1 MAIFGSIYNRV
12 ISWARHPHAS
22 YYLTGTSI
30 AESSFF
36 PVPVDVLLA
45 PMVLA
50 QRDKAWWYASLATIG
65 SVVGAVIGYYIGL
78 FLFDQVAQPI
88 INFYHFQ
95 DKFVY
100 VQELFNEYGVWIIF
114 IAGFS
119 PIPYKIFTIT
129 AGVVGMPL
137 LPFILTSLVARGA
150 RFFLVAGLVYAGGEK
165 IDAVLEKRVEQI
177 GWASV
182 IIIVL
187 AIIIYKLMN

>member
-1 MAIFGSIYNRV
+1 MAIFSSMYKRV
-12 ISWARHPHAS
+12 LGWAGHPHAS
-22 YYLTGTSI
+22 YYLTATSV

-50 QRDKAWWYASLATIG
+50 KREKAWWYAMLATVG
-65 SVVGAVIGYYIGL
+65 SVVGAIIGYYIGL

-88 INFYHFQ
+88 IDFYHFQ
-95 DKFVY
+95 EKFIY
-100 VQELFNEYGVWIIF
+100 VQELFTEYGVWIIF

-129 AGVVGMPL
+129 AGVVGMAL
-137 LPFILTSLVARGA
+137 LPFILTSMVARGA
-150 RFFLVAGLVYAGGEK
+150 RFFLVAGLVYAGGDK
-165 IDAVLEKRVEQI
+165 IDAVLEKRIEQI

-187 AIIIYKLMN
+187 AIFIYKTMF

>member
-1 MAIFGSIYNRV
+1 MAIFGSMYKRV
-12 ISWARHPHAS
+12 IGWARHPHAS
-22 YYLTGTSI
+22 YYLTGTSV

-50 QRDKAWWYASLATIG
+50 RRDKAWWYAMLATAG

-88 INFYHFQ
+88 IELYHFQ
-95 DKFVY
+95 EKFVY
-100 VQELFNEYGVWIIF
+100 VQSLFEKYGVWIIF

-129 AGVVGMPL
+129 AGVVAMPL

-150 RFFLVAGLVYAGGEK
+150 RFFLVAGLLYAGGDK

-187 AIIIYKLMN
+187 ALIIYKFIY

>member
-1 MAIFGSIYNRV
+1 MAIFGTMYKRV

-22 YYLTGTSI
+22 YYLTATSI

-50 QRDKAWWYASLATIG
+50 RREKAWWYATLATVG
-65 SVVGAVIGYYIGL
+65 SVIGAVFGYYIGL

-88 INFYHFQ
+88 IDFYHFQ
-95 DKFVY
+95 EKFVY
-100 VQELFNEYGVWIIF
+100 VQELFKEYGVWIIF

-129 AGVVGMPL
+129 AGVVGMSL

-150 RFFLVAGLVYAGGEK
+150 RFFLVVGLVYAGGDK
-165 IDAVLEKRVEQI
+165 MDAVLEKRIEQI

-182 IIIVL
+182 VIIVL
-187 AIIIYKLMN
+187 AILIYKTMF

>member
-50 QRDKAWWYASLATIG
+50 EREKAWWYAGLATIG
-65 SVVGAVIGYYIGL
+65 SVAGAVIGYYIGL

-88 INFYHFQ
+88 IDFYHFQ
-95 DKFVY
+95 EKFVY

-182 IIIVL
+182 IIIVV

>member
-50 QRDKAWWYASLATIG
+50 RRDKAWWYASLSTIG

-95 DKFVY
+95 EKFAY

-150 RFFLVAGLVYAGGEK
+150 RFFLVAGLVYAGGDK

>member
-1 MAIFGSIYNRV
+1 MAVFASMYKRV
-12 ISWARHPHAS
+12 LGWAGHRHAS

-50 QRDKAWWYASLATIG
+50 RREKAWWYAMLATVG
-65 SVVGAVIGYYIGL
+65 SVIGAVIGYYIGL
-78 FLFDQVAQPI
+78 FLFEQVAQPI
-88 INFYHFQ
+88 IDFYHFQ
-95 DKFVY
+95 EKFVY
-100 VQELFNEYGVWIIF
+100 VQELFSEYGVWIIF

-150 RFFLVAGLVYAGGEK
+150 RFYLVAGLVYAGGDK
-165 IDAVLEKRVEQI
+165 IDAVLEKRIEQI
-177 GWASV
+177 GWASIV
-182 IIIVL
+182 VIVL
-187 AIIIYKLMN
+187 AVFIYKFMF

>member
-12 ISWARHPHAS
+12 ISWAKHPHAS

-50 QRDKAWWYASLATIG
+50 RRQKAWWYAGLATIG

-88 INFYHFQ
+88 IDFYHFQ
-95 DKFVY
+95 EKFVY
-100 VQELFNEYGVWIIF
+100 VQELFN
-114 IAGFS
+114 
-119 PIPYKIFTIT
+119 
-129 AGVVGMPL
+129 
-137 LPFILTSLVARGA
+137 
-150 RFFLVAGLVYAGGEK
+150 
-165 IDAVLEKRVEQI
+165 
-177 GWASV
+177 
-182 IIIVL
+182 
-187 AIIIYKLMN
+187 

>member
-1 MAIFGSIYNRV
+1 MALFGSIYKRV
-12 ISWARHPHAS
+12 ISWAKHRHAS
-22 YYLTGTSI
+22 YYLSATSF

-50 QRDKAWWYASLATIG
+50 QREKAWWYASLATIT
-65 SVVGAVIGYYIGL
+65 SVAGAVFGYYIGL

-88 INFYHFQ
+88 IDFYHFQ
-95 DKFVY
+95 EKFIY
-100 VQELFNEYGVWIIF
+100 VQELFNKYGVWIIF

-129 AGVVGMPL
+129 AGVVSMPL

-150 RFFLVAGLVYAGGEK
+150 RFFLVAGLLYVGGEK

-182 IIIVL
+182 VIIVL
-187 AIIIYKLMN
+187 AITIYQLIN

>member
-1 MAIFGSIYNRV
+1 MAVFGSIYKRV
-12 ISWARHPHAS
+12 IGWARHRHAS
-22 YYLTGTSI
+22 YYLTATSV

-50 QRDKAWWYASLATIG
+50 RRDKAWWYATLATGG
-65 SVVGAVIGYYIGL
+65 SVAGAVVGYYIGL

-88 INFYHFQ
+88 IDLYNFQ
-95 DKFVY
+95 EKFVY
-100 VQELFNEYGVWIIF
+100 VQSLFNEYGVWIIF

-119 PIPYKIFTIT
+119 PVPYKVFTIT

-150 RFFLVAGLVYAGGEK
+150 RFFLVAGLVYAGGDK
-165 IDAVLEKRVEQI
+165 IDAVLKKRVEQI

-182 IIIVL
+182 VIIVL
-187 AIIIYKLMN
+187 AAIIYQFI

>member
-1 MAIFGSIYNRV
+1 MAIFGSMYKRV
-12 ISWARHPHAS
+12 IGWARHPHAS
-22 YYLTGTSI
+22 YYLTATSI

-50 QRDKAWWYASLATIG
+50 RREKAWWYAMLATVG
-65 SVVGAVIGYYIGL
+65 SVIGAVFGYYIGL

-95 DKFVY
+95 EKFIY
-100 VQELFNEYGVWIIF
+100 VQELFKEYGVWIIF

-129 AGVVGMPL
+129 AGVVGMSL

-150 RFFLVAGLVYAGGEK
+150 RFFLVAGLVYAGGDK
-165 IDAVLEKRVEQI
+165 MDAVLEKRIEQI
-177 GWASV
+177 GWATV
-182 IIIVL
+182 VIIVL
-187 AIIIYKLMN
+187 AVLIYKTMF

>member
-12 ISWARHPHAS
+12 ISWAKHPHAS

-50 QRDKAWWYASLATIG
+50 QREKAWWYAGLATIG

-88 INFYHFQ
+88 IDFYHFQ
-95 DKFVY
+95 EKFVY
-100 VQELFNEYGVWIIF
+100 VQDLFNEYGVWIIF

-137 LPFILTSLVARGA
+137 LPFILTSVVARGA
-150 RFFLVAGLVYAGGEK
+150 RFFLVAGLVYAGGDK
-165 IDAVLEKRVEQI
+165 IDAVLEKRVEHI

-182 IIIVL
+182 IIIIL
-187 AIIIYKLMN
+187 AIIIYKLIN

>member
-1 MAIFGSIYNRV
+1 MAIFGSMYKRV
-12 ISWARHPHAS
+12 IGWARHPHAS
-22 YYLTGTSI
+22 YYLTATSV

-50 QRDKAWWYASLATIG
+50 RRDKAWWYATLATLG
-65 SVVGAVIGYYIGL
+65 SVAGAVIGYYIGQ

-88 INFYHFQ
+88 IDLYHFQ
-95 DKFVY
+95 EKFVY
-100 VQELFNEYGVWIIF
+100 VQSLFEKYGVWIIF

-150 RFFLVAGLVYAGGEK
+150 RFFLVAGLLYAGGDK

-182 IIIVL
+182 AIIVL
-187 AIIIYKLMN
+187 AAIIYNLFY

>member
-1 MAIFGSIYNRV
+1 MAVFGSIYKRV
-12 ISWARHPHAS
+12 IGWARHRHAS
-22 YYLTGTSI
+22 YYLTATSV

-50 QRDKAWWYASLATIG
+50 RRDKAWWYATLATVG
-65 SVVGAVIGYYIGL
+65 SVAGAVVGYYIGL

-88 INFYHFQ
+88 IDLYNFQ
-95 DKFVY
+95 EKFVY
-100 VQELFNEYGVWIIF
+100 VQSLFNEYGVWIIF

-119 PIPYKIFTIT
+119 PVPYKVFTIT

-150 RFFLVAGLVYAGGEK
+150 RFFLVAGLVYAGGDK
-165 IDAVLEKRVEQI
+165 IDAVLKKRVEQI

-182 IIIVL
+182 VIIVL
-187 AIIIYKLMN
+187 AAIIYQFI

>member
-1 MAIFGSIYNRV
+1 MAIFGSVYKRV
-12 ISWARHPHAS
+12 IGWASHPHAS
-22 YYLTGTSI
+22 YYLTATSV

-50 QRDKAWWYASLATIG
+50 RRDRAWWYAALATLG
-65 SVVGAVIGYYIGL
+65 SVAGAVIGYLIGL

-88 INFYHFQ
+88 IDLYHFQ
-95 DKFVY
+95 EKFVY
-100 VQELFNEYGVWIIF
+100 VQSLFADYGVWIIF

-129 AGVVGMPL
+129 AGVVGMSIV
-137 LPFILTSLVARGA
+137 PFLLTSLVARGA
-150 RFFLVAGLVYAGGEK
+150 RFFLVAGLVYAGGDK

-187 AIIIYKLMN
+187 AILIYKFMF

>member
-50 QRDKAWWYASLATIG
+50 RRDKAWWYASLATVG

-88 INFYHFQ
+88 IDFYHFQ
-95 DKFVY
+95 EKFVY

-150 RFFLVAGLVYAGGEK
+150 RFFLVAGLVYAGGDK
-165 IDAVLEKRVEQI
+165 IDSVLEKRVEQI

>member
-50 QRDKAWWYASLATIG
+50 RRDKAWWYASLSTIG

-95 DKFVY
+95 EKFAY

-150 RFFLVAGLVYAGGEK
+150 RFFLVAGLVYAGGDK
-165 IDAVLEKRVEQI
+165 IDAVLEKRVEHI

-182 IIIVL
+182 VIVVL